1 LKWQVN
7 LTQFVA
13 ITNGAEVNGET
24 ILSIVDG
31 MGSLKAKAFEILE
44 THGIN
49 DPKPGQWYLQQAWLD
64 SFKSIAKTYRPI
76 TMVCI
81 GRKIPENA
89 IFPPEIN
96 TIEKALQAIDVAYH
110 MNHRIDGQPLF
121 DPATGIMREGIG
133 HYQYKSLGLNKAAV
147 ICDNPYPCDFDRG
160 IVDEMAFIYKPDA
173 STKVTVNHANSGLCR
188 NEGGD
193 HCTYFVEW

>member
-1 LKWQVN
+1 MAGKN

-13 ITNGAEVNGET
+13 ITEGAEVNGET
-24 ILSIVDG
+24 ILSVVDG
-31 MGSLKAKAFEILE
+31 MGSLKAKAIEILE
-44 THGIN
+44 THGIK

-64 SFKSIAKTYRPI
+64 SFRSIAKNYRPI

-81 GRKIPENA
+81 GRKIPANA

-121 DPATGIMREGIG
+121 DPGTGIMREGIG
-133 HYQYKSLGLNKAAV
+133 HYLFKSLGPNKAAMT
-147 ICDNPYPCDFDRG
+147 CDNPYPCDFDRG

-173 STKVTVNHANSGLCR
+173 STKVTVTHANSGLCR